1 MLLIVL
7 LVGDLMAPSGRGS
20 SVSSE
25 SEGRDFSHAN
35 DGELGEGA
43 DSRPSVSLRCSGESL
58 PFDTAVRG
66 EVVLQWARNER
77 EKVAKE

>member
-7 LVGDLMAPSGRGS
+7 LVGDLMAPSGKGS

-25 SEGRDFSHAN
+25 SEGSNFFHAHDRDR
-35 DGELGEGA
+35 EGA
-43 DSRPSVSLRCSGESL
+43 DSRPSVSLRCGGESP

-66 EVVLQWARNER
+66 EVVL
-77 EKVAKE
+77 